1 MSDFCAN
8 ENYTES
14 IQQNLP
20 IILRRAEGV
29 PQETE
34 SKRSK
39 ILRLFE
45 QRLDEILSEEPPEG
59 ITEEIYRKLEE
70 MNETSDSDEHEDMY
84 SLWSAL
90 TALTQETKLRGRVFS
105 DLRQEIE
112 PMGGFVESTA
122 LLLEKLQNFLESNQ
136 RQNEESLRRQVME
149 NTADLLIDIRER
161 LLRGLDA
168 ARKSLTDYQ
177 TADSQSLFNKFFRKS
192 SKKRFETIK
201 ALIDGYELTMTAVE
215 TAMKRHGI
223 SQMDCQGRPFNPSF
237 MKAVDVEESDHVDDG
252 TVLDV
257 YRRGYMVYDNVYR
270 QAEVRVA
277 RNSRQRIFEQ
287 D

>member
-1 MSDFCAN
+1 MTDFYSNDCTEDIEQEPSVISQQA
-8 ENYTES
+8 ESFQRQTES
-14 IQQNLP
+14 
-20 IILRRAEGV
+20 E
-29 PQETE
+29 
-34 SKRSK
+34 RSK

-45 QRLDEILSEEPPEG
+45 ERLDEILSEGAPEG
-59 ITEEIYRKLEE
+59 VAEEIYQKLEE
-70 MNETSDSDEHEDMY
+70 MNEPSGDGEHEDMY

-90 TALTQETKLRGRVFS
+90 TALTQETKLQGRAFS
-105 DLRQEIE
+105 DLRQELE
-112 PMGGFVESTA
+112 PMGGFVESTSS
-122 LLLEKLQNFLESNQ
+122 LLEKLQDTLESNQ
-136 RQNEESLRRQVME
+136 RRKEESLRRQVME

-168 ARKSLTDYQ
+168 ARKSLSDYE
-177 TADSQSLFNKFFRKS
+177 TANSGGLFNRLFRKS
-192 SKKRFETIK
+192 RKKRIDTIK
-201 ALIDGYELTMTAVE
+201 ALVDGYELTMTAVE

-223 SQMDCQGRPFNPSF
+223 SQMDCRGRPFDPSF
-237 MKAVDVEESDHVDDG
+237 MKAVDVEESDNVDDG

-277 RNSRQRIFEQ
+277 RNSRQRVINQ